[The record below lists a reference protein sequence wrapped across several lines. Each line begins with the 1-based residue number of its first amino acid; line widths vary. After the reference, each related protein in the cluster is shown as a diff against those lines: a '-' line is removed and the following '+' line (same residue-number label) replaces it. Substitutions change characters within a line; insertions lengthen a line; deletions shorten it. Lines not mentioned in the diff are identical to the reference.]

1 MAKDTE
7 KSLGATLEEKLLYKK
22 KNFFE
27 EADEAKVKEAFEAQ
41 ADKKCRFKQINLA
54 KMRGESI
61 FCEGQDGC
69 IYHDQLAIDV
79 KPLADVLDSLL
90 ILKGEKSNMG
100 KSIVIGA
107 AVGAGAGGL
116 ATIITASVEKGNIT
130 CRVADNLNQVALGKS
145 HVIGSLRDFYVKW
158 NLNLPDVIA
167 PSATIDSC
175 ESWKYNCS
183 RYNSMSECEEAQ
195 FNYKP
200 VDGMTYSLVRS
211 VCTYSGGVCMEN
223 YAVAKSQGACE

>member
-1 MAKDTE
+1 MECAEDGCPK
-7 KSLGATLEEKLLYKK
+7 EKLV
-22 KNFFE
+22 E
-27 EADEAKVKEAFEAQ
+27 QITQGVQ
-41 ADKKCRFKQINLA
+41 DKMNNQTSGKCRFKPINLA

-69 IYHDQLAIDV
+69 IYHDQLEIDV
-79 KPLADVLDSLL
+79 RPLADVLDSLL

-100 KSIVIGA
+100 KSIAVGA

-145 HVIGSLRDFYVKW
+145 HVIGSLRDYYVKW

-183 RYNSMSECEEAQ
+183 RFNSMSECENAQ

-200 VDGMTYSLVRS
+200 ADAVTYSLVRS
-211 VCTYSGGVCMEN
+211 VCTYSGGMCIEN
-223 YAVAKSQGACE
+223 YTVAKSQGACK